1 MGAPHA
7 SRRGGERAARTI
19 HRVSAV
25 DGIGTAARRSSRPVT
40 PDIRAAR
47 VSLRL
52 ATRSSCRVSPQISS
66 TTAPSASQA
75 SASADVRSAASTS
88 EARTVTSR
96 RGSRPSSLHPLI
108 DSTPDSISANS
119 CRTHSSG
126 RRAVTRRARPAM
138 NPVAAALCLPSAN
151 TSCTAP
157 KARPPRSAASAS
169 AWPSVTRSGAGASL
183 VWMRSMLPR
192 NLASVRVRT
201 PVMRRSLKKKVG
213 RHGFPKRTHGWLIC
227 S

>member
-7 SRRGGERAARTI
+7 SCRGGECAARTI

-25 DGIGTAARRSSRPVT
+25 EGVGAAARRSSRPVT
-40 PDIRAAR
+40 PDIRAAK

-52 ATRSSCRVSPQISS
+52 ATRSSCRVSPQISI

-75 SASADVRSAASTS
+75 SASADVRSAVSTS
-88 EARTVTSR
+88 GARTVITR
-96 RGSRPSSLHPLI
+96 RGSRPSSRHPLI
-108 DSTPDSISANS
+108 DSAPDSISVKS

-126 RRAVTRRARPAM
+126 RRALTRCARPAM
-138 NPVAAALCLPSAN
+138 NPVAAALWRPSAN

-157 KARPPRSAASAS
+157 SASPPCSAASAP
-169 AWPSVTRSGAGASL
+169 AWPSATRSDAVASW
-183 VWMRSMLPR
+183 VSMRSMLPR
-192 NLASVRVRT
+192 NVASVHVRA
-201 PVMRRSLKKKVG
+201 PVMRRSLRKDIRHFSSG
-213 RHGFPKRTHGWLIC
+213 RETGSWLIC